1 MKLRRWIGMT
11 LLAALLILPGCGWL
25 RTWTPQTEP
34 EPRETHFYFSASG
47 ETPNNV
53 WAQLGKY
60 AEAADIQPAAPEACE
75 HDGLHISTAS
85 ITDTEIYIERVAT
98 VISDD
103 FADYRLDDCE
113 PSDDDGMVFRY
124 TRWAGKFPTDETV
137 TVYVDADGYITRY
150 VTTNFQRY
158 AHLFDDGMYMPDGF
172 SIRWAKLE
180 KAAEYHSGL
189 SVGSCRLFEDTQGR
203 FVLQCEPI
211 GKYRI
216 QFTVTLE

>member
-25 RTWTPQTEP
+25 RTWAPQTEP

-47 ETPNNV
+47 ETPRNV
-53 WAQLGKY
+53 WAQLEKY
-60 AEAADIQPAAPEACE
+60 AEAADIQPAAPEVCE
-75 HDGLHISTAS
+75 HDGLHIAIDPELGPTN
-85 ITDTEIYIERVAT
+85 EIGQFLQSV
-98 VISDD
+98 SDD
-103 FADYRLDDCE
+103 FAEYRFDNYETLDN
-113 PSDDDGMVFRY
+113 GTAFRY
-124 TRWAGKFPTDETV
+124 TRRAGKIPTDETV
-137 TVYVDADGYITRY
+137 AVYVDADGYITRY

-158 AHLFDDGMYMPDGF
+158 AHLFDDGMYTPDGF

-180 KAAEYHSGL
+180 KTAEYHSGL
-189 SVGSCRLFEDTQGR
+189 LVGSCRLFEDTQGR

>member
-34 EPRETHFYFSASG
+34 ESRETHFYFSASG

-60 AEAADIQPAAPEACE
+60 AEAADIQPAAPEVCE
-75 HDGLHISTAS
+75 HDGLHIA
-85 ITDTEIYIERVAT
+85 TDPELGPTNEIGQFLQSV
-98 VISDD
+98 SDD

-158 AHLFDDGMYMPDGF
+158 AHLFDDGMYTPDGF
-172 SIRWAKLE
+172 SIRWTKLK
-180 KAAEYHSGL
+180 KAAKYHSGL